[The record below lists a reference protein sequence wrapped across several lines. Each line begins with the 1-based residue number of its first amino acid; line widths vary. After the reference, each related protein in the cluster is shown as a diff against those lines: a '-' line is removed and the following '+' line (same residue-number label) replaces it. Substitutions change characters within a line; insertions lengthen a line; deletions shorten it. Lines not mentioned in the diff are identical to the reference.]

1 MIAYGRRKIRTN
13 FKDHHPKRD
22 YANWWEVECNY
33 INKKA
38 ERRKARKDIV
48 NYRQLKQA
56 VSCRV
61 FL

>member
-48 NYRQLKQA
+48 NQLTEIT
-56 VSCRV
+56 
-61 FL
+61 FLTSHTSQ